1 LAGDKRKAEETYRKL
16 VKNEA
21 TRFVGVRGIIKQ
33 KLANGDKETAL
44 RLAEKAFALKPK
56 HEDTQDLLLKLQAE
70 KEDWAGARQTLGA
83 KLKYGNLPRDVHKR
97 RDAVLALSEAK
108 QIFAKNQK
116 IEAREEAILANR
128 LSPDLIPAA
137 VMAAHSYLEKKQK
150 KHATRLL
157 KKAWAV
163 QPHPDLAAAFA
174 MIEPNETPGERL
186 KRFSFLTKNH
196 KNNSETKMLMAE
208 LYIAAE
214 QFPQARRV
222 LGNLVDTDPTT
233 RSITLMA
240 AIERGEGSNDAI
252 VQGWL
257 TKMLTAPRGPQWL
270 CEKCQN
276 IHSEWTPTCKNCGAF
291 DTLEWKRPSASDVI
305 MPKGSEMLPLLV
317 NRELENNNAANAL
330 GNTDDTSSKA
340 AESHQKII

>member
-1 LAGDKRKAEETYRKL
+1 
-16 VKNEA
+16 
-21 TRFVGVRGIIKQ
+21 
-33 KLANGDKETAL
+33 
-44 RLAEKAFALKPK
+44 
-56 HEDTQDLLLKLQAE
+56 
-70 KEDWAGARQTLGA
+70 
-83 KLKYGNLPRDVHKR
+83 
-97 RDAVLALSEAK
+97 
-108 QIFAKNQK
+108 
-116 IEAREEAILANR
+116 
-128 LSPDLIPAA
+128 
-137 VMAAHSYLEKKQK
+137 
-150 KHATRLL
+150 
-157 KKAWAV
+157 
-163 QPHPDLAAAFA
+163 
-174 MIEPNETPGERL
+174 
-186 KRFSFLTKNH
+186 
-196 KNNSETKMLMAE
+196 MAE

-291 DTLEWKRPSASDVI
+291 DTLEWKRPSESDVI

-330 GNTDDTSSKA
+330 GNTDDISSKA